1 MQQQQQPAYN
11 PQYQYVPPGYAQVP
25 HQHKHDFFIDI
36 VVPYWPHVT
45 ATFAIL
51 VLLKLYG
58 PLAFAL
64 LVTFKDWLFRD
75 RKAAS
80 STTTTAVF
88 VGVGPDGRPVD
99 LNTTLTKCLE
109 HWGRSFFP
117 ADPNG
122 NSSDSSVVDPND
134 AGNGT
139 GGGGGAQRS
148 PSGKKSSYPL

>member
-1 MQQQQQPAYN
+1 MQPQPAYN
-11 PQYQYVPPGYAQVP
+11 PQYQYNVPPGYGQQMP
-25 HQHKHDFFIDI
+25 PHKHDFFIDI

-45 ATFAIL
+45 GTFAAL

-75 RKAAS
+75 RSK
-80 STTTTAVF
+80 TAPAPIY

-99 LNTTLTKCLE
+99 ISTTLTKCLE
-109 HWGRSFFP
+109 RFFP

-122 NSSDSSVVDPND
+122 IDGVDPND
-134 AGNGT
+134 GAGG

-148 PSGKKSSYPL
+148 PSGKKSNSSSHPL